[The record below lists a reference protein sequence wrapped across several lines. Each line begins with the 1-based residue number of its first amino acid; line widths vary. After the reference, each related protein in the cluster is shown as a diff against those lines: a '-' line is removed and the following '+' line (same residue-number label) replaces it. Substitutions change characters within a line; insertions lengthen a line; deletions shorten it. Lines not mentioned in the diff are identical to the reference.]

1 MNFNLF
7 NFIVFNFNLNF
18 KNRDIFNIT
27 FCYIKNTNEITKMSF
42 QY

>member
-7 NFIVFNFNLNF
+7 NFIVFNFNFNLNF
-18 KNRDIFNIT
+18 
-27 FCYIKNTNEITKMSF
+27 KNTNEITKMSF